1 MAAQF
6 RKSPRGSCAYG
17 LTAATI
23 VPFAQLT
30 LDYQWIRNPAYN
42 LDRGPVSVFALR
54 IHIEH

>member
-1 MAAQF
+1 
-6 RKSPRGSCAYG
+6 